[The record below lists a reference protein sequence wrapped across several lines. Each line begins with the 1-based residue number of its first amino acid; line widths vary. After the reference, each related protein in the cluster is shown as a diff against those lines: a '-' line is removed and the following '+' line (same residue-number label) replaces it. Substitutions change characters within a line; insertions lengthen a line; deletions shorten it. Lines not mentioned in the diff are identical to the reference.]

1 MEERIHELQSQIQL
15 MIILQHSITE
25 TITDM
30 SGDLA
35 EPTIN
40 NLSRS
45 FMCLEGEKLSKERE
59 IARLKKL

>member
-1 MEERIHELQSQIQL
+1 MEQRIQQLQTQHQL
-15 MIILQHSITE
+15 LIILQHSITE
-25 TITDM
+25 TITELNM
-30 SGDLA
+30 DLS

-59 IARLKKL
+59 IARLRKL

>member
-1 MEERIHELQSQIQL
+1 MEQRIHEIQSQIQL
-15 MIILQHSITE
+15 MTILQHSITE

-30 SGDLA
+30 QADLS

-45 FMCLEGEKLSKERE
+45 FMCLEGEKLSKQRE

>member
-1 MEERIHELQSQIQL
+1 MEQRIHQLQSQIQL
-15 MIILQHSITE
+15 MTILQHSITE

-30 SGDLA
+30 SEDLG

-45 FMCLEGEKLSKERE
+45 FMCLEGEKLRKERE
-59 IARLKKL
+59 ISRLKKL